1 MAARAHSK
9 YGTPARSGQALR
21 QVTVTA
27 QSRAAGRAIEQ
38 SPSRLRRGL
47 YSLHNGGMRA
57 AAPISIGGRAPAY
70 AVTVS
75 EVLRLAL
82 PSGSEVVAG
91 KSGMGR
97 GIFWA
102 RLLGARQGLLSG
114 SEAGEMVLLPASAV
128 GKGFSRVVRDLGE
141 AGVEAV
147 LVTTMPPADAVEAA
161 DELGM
166 PILRV
171 VAQSSLIEVE
181 RAIISLIVDKESQ
194 VRRRVEQIYERLL
207 ATLVDDAGIQALAA
221 EVADVARRPTIVLDE
236 YFRVQVTVPD
246 DEVTQQIGHA
256 VGATLAAGDPRA
268 LGARPAAPFWLT
280 SENDSPEALVVPL
293 RLHDTPAGY
302 LVLGGPGDITD
313 LDRQVAER
321 AARVL
326 GIELAKQRA
335 VTEAQLRLQGD
346 FLDDLL
352 SGSYPSEEAMLARA
366 RWMGHDLGRP
376 HVLLAVSLLELAD
389 RATGSQRL
397 QATDL
402 VRTEVLRLA
411 PGALLR
417 ERQDRLAV
425 ALPRG
430 APPTSEEALEL
441 AERLRQRLAA
451 LLPSGHVTIGVGRH
465 HPGISGLALSFR
477 EAEQALAIGR
487 ALLGGDRSVHFEHL
501 GVQRLL
507 FQLRDNP
514 ELASFYD
521 DLLGKL
527 QAHDERQGA
536 ELVNTLEAF
545 FGCHGNHVRT
555 AQRLHLHRN
564 TLLYRLDRA
573 KSVLGVD
580 LDDAE
585 TRLALQ
591 VALKIGRV
599 IGRRGLDGSPG
610 SSA

>member
-1 MAARAHSK
+1 
-9 YGTPARSGQALR
+9 
-21 QVTVTA
+21 
-27 QSRAAGRAIEQ
+27 
-38 SPSRLRRGL
+38 
-47 YSLHNGGMRA
+47 
-57 AAPISIGGRAPAY
+57 
-70 AVTVS
+70 
-75 EVLRLAL
+75 
-82 PSGSEVVAG
+82 VVAG
-91 KSGMGR
+91 LVGIGR

-128 GKGFSRVVRDLGE
+128 GRGFSRVVRDLGE

-147 LVTTMPPADAVEAA
+147 LVTTMPPPDALAAA

-171 VAQSSLIEVE
+171 GGQASLIEVE

-207 ATLVDDAGIQALAA
+207 ATLVDDGGIEALTA
-221 EVADVARRPTIVLDE
+221 EVANVARRPTIVLDE
-236 YFRVQVTVPD
+236 YFRVQVSVPD
-246 DEVTQQIGHA
+246 DDATQQIGHD
-256 VGATLAAGDPRA
+256 VGAALAAGDPRA
-268 LGARPAAPFWLT
+268 LGARPAAPFWLAA
-280 SENDSPEALVVPL
+280 ENNSPEALVVPL
-293 RLHDTPAGY
+293 RLHGTPAGY
-302 LVLGGPGDITD
+302 LVLGGPGDVTD

-366 RWMGHDLGRP
+366 RWMGHDLSRS
-376 HVLLAVSLLELAD
+376 HVLLAVSLEEMAD
-389 RATGSQRL
+389 REAGSQRL
-397 QATDL
+397 QAADL

-425 ALPRG
+425 ALPRS

-441 AERLRQRLAA
+441 AERLRKRLAS
-451 LLPSGHVTIGVGRH
+451 LLTGGHVTVGVGRH
-465 HPGISGLALSFR
+465 HGGISGLALSFR

-487 ALLGGDRSVHFEHL
+487 ALLGGDCSVHFEHL

-514 ELASFYD
+514 ELASFYE

-545 FGCHGNHVRT
+545 FECHGNHVRT

-573 KSVLGVD
+573 KQVLGVD

-599 IGRRGLDGSPG
+599 IGRRGLDGVTGP
-610 SSA
+610 SA

>member
-1 MAARAHSK
+1 MH
-9 YGTPARSGQALR
+9 
-21 QVTVTA
+21 
-27 QSRAAGRAIEQ
+27 
-38 SPSRLRRGL
+38 
-47 YSLHNGGMRA
+47 A
-57 AAPISIGGRAPAY
+57 AAPVSIASRAPAY

-114 SEAGEMVLLPASAV
+114 SEAGEMVLLAASAV
-128 GKGFSRVVRDLGE
+128 GRGFHRVVRDLGM

-147 LVTTMPPADAVEAA
+147 LVTVMPPPDAIEAA

-171 VAQSSLIEVE
+171 PAQSSPIEVE

-207 ATLVDDAGIQALAA
+207 ATLVDDTGIEALAA

-236 YFRVQVTVPD
+236 YFRVQVTVPE
-246 DEVTQQIGHA
+246 DEATQQIGHE

-268 LGARPAAPFWLT
+268 LGARPAAPFWIGAEEG
-280 SENDSPEALVVPL
+280 SQQALIVPL
-293 RLHDTPAGY
+293 RLRGTPAGY
-302 LVLGGPGDITD
+302 LVLGGSGDITD

-352 SGSYPSEEAMLARA
+352 SGSYPSEDAMLARA

-376 HVLLAVSLLELAD
+376 HVLLAVSLEELAD
-389 RATGSQRL
+389 RKSGSQRL
-397 QATDL
+397 QAADV

-425 ALPRG
+425 ALPRSG
-430 APPTSEEALEL
+430 APTSEEALEL
-441 AERLRQRLAA
+441 AERLRLRLAS
-451 LLPSGHVTIGVGRH
+451 LLTSEHVTIGVGRYH
-465 HPGISGLALSFR
+465 AGIAGLALSYR

-545 FGCHGNHVRT
+545 FECHGNHVRT

-573 KSVLGVD
+573 KQVLGVD

-599 IGRRGLDGSPG
+599 IGRRGLDGTQGP
-610 SSA
+610 SA

>member
-1 MAARAHSK
+1 M
-9 YGTPARSGQALR
+9 Q
-21 QVTVTA
+21 
-27 QSRAAGRAIEQ
+27 
-38 SPSRLRRGL
+38 
-47 YSLHNGGMRA
+47 A
-57 AAPISIGGRAPAY
+57 AAPIPISSRAPAY
-70 AVTVS
+70 SVTVS

-82 PSGSEVVAG
+82 PPGSEVVAG

-114 SEAGEMVLLPASAV
+114 SEAGEMVLLPTSAV
-128 GKGFSRVVRDLGE
+128 GRGFSRVVRDLGM
-141 AGVEAV
+141 AGIEAV
-147 LVTTMPPADAVEAA
+147 LVTTMPPADALEAA

-171 VAQSSLIEVE
+171 GAQASLIEVE

-207 ATLVDDAGIQALAA
+207 ATLVDDTGIEALAA
-221 EVADVARRPTIVLDE
+221 EVGAVTRRPTIVLDE
-236 YFRVQVTVPD
+236 YFRVQVAVPD
-246 DEVTQQIGHA
+246 DEVTQQIGHD

-268 LGARPAAPFWLT
+268 LGARPAAPFWLP

-293 RLHDTPAGY
+293 RLRGTPAGY
-302 LVLGGPGDITD
+302 LVLGGPGDVTD

-366 RWMGHDLGRP
+366 RWMGHDLGRA
-376 HVLLAVSLLELAD
+376 HVLLAVSLEELGD
-389 RATGSQRL
+389 RGSGSQRL
-397 QATDL
+397 QAADL

-425 ALPRG
+425 ALPRNT
-430 APPTSEEALEL
+430 PPTSEEALEL
-441 AERLRQRLAA
+441 AERLRLRLAN
-451 LLPSGHVTIGVGRH
+451 LLTSGQVTIGIGRH
-465 HPGISGLALSFR
+465 HPGIGGLALSFR

-487 ALLGGDRSVHFEHL
+487 ALLGGNRSVHFEHL

-545 FGCHGNHVRT
+545 FECHGNHVRT

-573 KSVLGVD
+573 KNVLGVD

-599 IGRRGLDGSPG
+599 IGRRGLDGVSGPP
-610 SSA
+610 A

>member
-1 MAARAHSK
+1 MH
-9 YGTPARSGQALR
+9 
-21 QVTVTA
+21 
-27 QSRAAGRAIEQ
+27 
-38 SPSRLRRGL
+38 
-47 YSLHNGGMRA
+47 A
-57 AAPISIGGRAPAY
+57 AAPISIGSRAPAY

-91 KSGMGR
+91 HGGMGR

-114 SEAGEMVLLPASAV
+114 SEVGEMVLLPASAV
-128 GKGFSRVVRDLGE
+128 GRGFSRVVRDLGM

-147 LVTTMPPADAVEAA
+147 LVTTMPPSDALEAA

-171 VAQSSLIEVE
+171 GAQSSLIEVE

-207 ATLVDDAGIQALAA
+207 ATLVDDSGIEALAA

-246 DEVTQQIGHA
+246 DEATQQIGHD

-268 LGARPAAPFWLT
+268 LGARPASPFWLA
-280 SENDSPEALVVPL
+280 SENDSPEALIVPL
-293 RLHDTPAGY
+293 RLRGTPAGY
-302 LVLGGPGDITD
+302 LVLGGPGDVTD

-376 HVLLAVSLLELAD
+376 HVLLAVSLDDLAD
-389 RATGSQRL
+389 RESGSQRL

-425 ALPRG
+425 ALPRTS
-430 APPTSEEALEL
+430 PPTSEEALEL
-441 AERLRQRLAA
+441 AERLRRRIAGLLA
-451 LLPSGHVTIGVGRH
+451 SGHVTVGVGRH
-465 HPGISGLALSFR
+465 HPGIAGLAFSYR

-545 FGCHGNHVRT
+545 FECHGNHVRT

-573 KSVLGVD
+573 KLVLGVD

-599 IGRRGLDGSPG
+599 IGRRGLDGVPG
-610 SSA
+610 PPA

>member
-1 MAARAHSK
+1 MH
-9 YGTPARSGQALR
+9 
-21 QVTVTA
+21 
-27 QSRAAGRAIEQ
+27 
-38 SPSRLRRGL
+38 
-47 YSLHNGGMRA
+47 A
-57 AAPISIGGRAPAY
+57 AAPISIASRAPAY

-91 KSGMGR
+91 TSGLNR

-128 GKGFSRVVRDLGE
+128 GRGFSRVVRDLGV

-147 LVTTMPPADAVEAA
+147 LVTTMPPADALEAA

-171 VAQSSLIEVE
+171 GAQSSLIEVE
-181 RAIISLIVDKESQ
+181 RSIISLIVDKESQ

-207 ATLVDDAGIQALAA
+207 ATLVDDSGIEALAA
-221 EVADVARRPTIVLDE
+221 EVAAVARRPTIVLDE

-246 DEVTQQIGHA
+246 DEATQQLGHDI
-256 VGATLAAGDPRA
+256 GATLAVGDPRT
-268 LGARPAAPFWLT
+268 LGARPAAPFWLA
-280 SENDSPEALVVPL
+280 SENDSPEALIVPL
-293 RLHDTPAGY
+293 RLRGTPAGY
-302 LVLGGPGDITD
+302 LVLGGSGDVTD

-376 HVLLAVSLLELAD
+376 HVLLAVSLEALAD
-389 RATGSQRL
+389 RTAGSQRL
-397 QATDL
+397 QAADL

-441 AERLRQRLAA
+441 AERLRRRLAS
-451 LLPSGHVTIGVGRH
+451 LVTSGHVTVGVGRH
-465 HPGISGLALSFR
+465 HAGIGGLALSFR
-477 EAEQALAIGR
+477 EAEQALAIGS

-514 ELASFYD
+514 ELASFYE

-545 FGCHGNHVRT
+545 FECHGNHVRT

-573 KSVLGVD
+573 KQVLGVD

-599 IGRRGLDGSPG
+599 IGRRGLDGAPRPPS
-610 SSA
+610 

>member
-1 MAARAHSK
+1 M
-9 YGTPARSGQALR
+9 
-21 QVTVTA
+21 
-27 QSRAAGRAIEQ
+27 AGRG
-38 SPSRLRRGL
+38 GL
-47 YSLHNGGMRA
+47 
-57 AAPISIGGRAPAY
+57 
-70 AVTVS
+70 T
-75 EVLRLAL
+75 
-82 PSGSEVVAG
+82 
-91 KSGMGR
+91 R

-114 SEAGEMVLLPASAV
+114 SETGEMVLFPASAV
-128 GKGFSRVVRDLGE
+128 NKSFGRVVRDLGE
-141 AGVEAV
+141 AGVEAIV
-147 LVTTMPPADAVEAA
+147 VNTLPPSDALEAA
-161 DELGM
+161 EELGM
-166 PILRV
+166 PIVLV
-171 VAQSSLIEVE
+171 GPHLSLIEVE
-181 RAIISLIVDKESQ
+181 RAVISLIVDRESQ
-194 VRRRVEQIYERLL
+194 LRRRVEQIYERLL
-207 ATLVDDAGIQALAA
+207 ATLVEDAGIAALAA
-221 EVADVARRPTIVLDE
+221 EVSDVTRRPTVVLDE
-236 YFRVQVTVPD
+236 YFRVQVSVPD
-246 DEVTQQIGHA
+246 DEETQQTGRA
-256 VGATLAAGDPRA
+256 VGAALAAGDPRA
-268 LGARPAAPFWLT
+268 LGARPAAPFWLA
-280 SENDSPEALVVPL
+280 SDSDAPEALVVPL
-293 RLHDTPAGY
+293 RLRGTPAGY
-302 LVLGGPGDITD
+302 LVLGGGNDVTD

-352 SGSYPSEEAMLARA
+352 SGNYPSEEAMLARA
-366 RWMGHDLGRP
+366 RWMGHDLGRA
-376 HVLLAVSLLELAD
+376 HVLLAVSLEEPSD
-389 RATGSQRL
+389 RQSGSQRL
-397 QATDL
+397 HAADL

-417 ERQDRLAV
+417 EQQDRLAV
-425 ALPRG
+425 ALPRT

-441 AERLRQRLAA
+441 AERLRKRLSS
-451 LLPSGHVTIGVGRH
+451 LLASGQVTVGVGRH
-465 HPGISGLALSFR
+465 HPGIAGLALSFR

-507 FQLRDNP
+507 FQLRDNS

-536 ELVNTLEAF
+536 GLVNTLEAF
-545 FGCHGNHVRT
+545 FECHGNHVRT

-573 KSVLGVD
+573 RGVLGVD

-599 IGRRGLDGSPG
+599 IGRRGVDGPSG
-610 SSA
+610 ASS

>member
-1 MAARAHSK
+1 MHA
-9 YGTPARSGQALR
+9 
-21 QVTVTA
+21 
-27 QSRAAGRAIEQ
+27 
-38 SPSRLRRGL
+38 
-47 YSLHNGGMRA
+47 A
-57 AAPISIGGRAPAY
+57 AAPPLANRAPAY

-91 KSGMGR
+91 RTGMGR

-114 SEAGEMVLLPASAV
+114 SEAGEMVLLPATAV
-128 GKGFSRVVRDLGE
+128 SRGFSRVVRDLGE
-141 AGVEAV
+141 AGIEAV
-147 LVTTMPPADAVEAA
+147 LVSATPPADAVEAA

-166 PILRV
+166 PILK
-171 VAQSSLIEVE
+171 VAPHSSLIEVE
-181 RAIISLIVDKESQ
+181 RAIISLIVDRESQ

-207 ATLVDDAGIQALAA
+207 ATLVDDSGIEALAA

-236 YFRVQVTVPD
+236 YFRVQVTVPN
-246 DEVTQQIGHA
+246 DEATQQIGHD

-268 LGARPAAPFWLT
+268 LGARPAAPFWLA

-293 RLHDTPAGY
+293 RLRGTPAGY
-302 LVLGGPGDITD
+302 LVLGGSGDVTD

-366 RWMGHDLGRP
+366 RWMGHDLARP
-376 HVLLAVSLLELAD
+376 YVLLAVSIEEPAD
-389 RATGSQRL
+389 RSSGTQRL
-397 QATDL
+397 QAADL
-402 VRTEVLRLA
+402 VRTEVLRLT

-425 ALPRG
+425 ALPRTS
-430 APPTSEEALEL
+430 PPTSEEALEL
-441 AERLRQRLAA
+441 AERLRRRLAS
-451 LLPSGHVTIGVGRH
+451 LISSGHVTIGVGRH
-465 HPGISGLALSFR
+465 HNGIAGLGLSYR

-545 FGCHGNHVRT
+545 FECHGNHVRT

-573 KSVLGVD
+573 RTVLGVD

-599 IGRRGLDGSPG
+599 IGRRGLDGAPG
-610 SSA
+610 TPA

>member
-1 MAARAHSK
+1 MHAM
-9 YGTPARSGQALR
+9 
-21 QVTVTA
+21 
-27 QSRAAGRAIEQ
+27 
-38 SPSRLRRGL
+38 
-47 YSLHNGGMRA
+47 N
-57 AAPISIGGRAPAY
+57 AAPALPLASRAPAY

-91 KSGMGR
+91 RSGLGR

-114 SEAGEMVLLPASAV
+114 SEAGEMVMLPATAV
-128 GKGFSRVVRDLGE
+128 NRSFGRVVRDLGE

-147 LVTTMPPADAVEAA
+147 LISTNPPADAVEAA
-161 DELGM
+161 DALGM
-166 PILRV
+166 PILQ
-171 VAQSSLIEVE
+171 VAPHSSLIEVE
-181 RAIISLIVDKESQ
+181 RAVISLIVDRESQ

-207 ATLVDDAGIQALAA
+207 ATLVDDAGIEALAA

-236 YFRVQVTVPD
+236 YFRVQVTVPN
-246 DEVTQQIGHA
+246 DEVTDQIGRE
-256 VGATLAAGDPRA
+256 VGAALAASDPRA
-268 LGARPAAPFWLT
+268 LGARPAAPFWLA

-293 RLHDTPAGY
+293 RLRGTPAGY
-302 LVLGGPGDITD
+302 LVLGGGGDVTD

-335 VTEAQLRLQGD
+335 VTEAQLRLQGE

-376 HVLLAVSLLELAD
+376 YVLLAVSLEEQAD
-389 RATGSQRL
+389 RVAGSQRL
-397 QATDL
+397 QAADL
-402 VRTEVLRLA
+402 VRTEVLRLT

-425 ALPRG
+425 ALPR
-430 APPTSEEALEL
+430 ANPPSSEEALEL
-441 AERLRQRLAA
+441 ADGLRRRLAG

-465 HPGISGLALSFR
+465 HPGIAGLGLSYR

-545 FGCHGNHVRT
+545 FECHGNHVRT

-573 KSVLGVD
+573 RNVLGVD

-599 IGRRGLDGSPG
+599 IGRRGLDGAPST
-610 SSA
+610 SA

>member
-1 MAARAHSK
+1 MAARARSK
-9 YGTPARSGQALR
+9 YCTPAQPEQALR
-21 QVTVTA
+21 QVTVA
-27 QSRAAGRAIEQ
+27 PQRAGDRARLEE
-38 SPSRLRRGL
+38 SPSRLLCPL
-47 YSLHNGGMRA
+47 YSLHNGGMHA
-57 AAPISIGGRAPAY
+57 AAPISIASRGPAY

-75 EVLRLAL
+75 EVLHLAL

-91 KSGMGR
+91 KNGMHR

-114 SEAGEMVLLPASAV
+114 SEAGEMVLLTASAV
-128 GKGFSRVVRDLGE
+128 GRGFQRVVRDLGE
-141 AGVEAV
+141 AGVEAI
-147 LVTTMPPADAVEAA
+147 LVTMMPPSDAIEAA

-171 VAQSSLIEVE
+171 LPHSSLIEVE

-207 ATLVDDAGIQALAA
+207 ATLVDDTGIQALAA
-221 EVADVARRPTIVLDE
+221 EVAAVARRPTIVLDE

-246 DEVTQQIGHA
+246 DEATQQIGHD
-256 VGATLAAGDPRA
+256 VGTTLAAGDPRA

-280 SENDSPEALVVPL
+280 SDESPQQALVVPL
-293 RLHDTPAGY
+293 RLRGTPAGY
-302 LVLGGPGDITD
+302 LVLGGPGDVTD

-352 SGSYPSEEAMLARA
+352 SGSYPSEEAMQARA

-376 HVLLAVSLLELAD
+376 HVLLAVSLEELAG
-389 RATGSQRL
+389 RTTGTQRL
-397 QATDL
+397 QAADV

-425 ALPRG
+425 ALPRN
-430 APPTSEEALEL
+430 AIATSEEALEL
-441 AERLRQRLAA
+441 AERLRQRLAS
-451 LLPSGHVTIGVGRH
+451 LLTSEHVTIGVGRY
-465 HPGISGLALSFR
+465 HPGIGGLATSYR

-514 ELASFYD
+514 ELASFYE

-545 FGCHGNHVRT
+545 FECHGNHVRT

-573 KSVLGVD
+573 KQVLGAD

-599 IGRRGLDGSPG
+599 IGRRGLDGPAG
-610 SSA
+610 PPA

>member
-1 MAARAHSK
+1 
-9 YGTPARSGQALR
+9 
-21 QVTVTA
+21 
-27 QSRAAGRAIEQ
+27 
-38 SPSRLRRGL
+38 
-47 YSLHNGGMRA
+47 MRYMHA
-57 AAPISIGGRAPAY
+57 AASVPLASRAPAY

-91 KSGMGR
+91 QSGMGR

-102 RLLGARQGLLSG
+102 RLLGARQGILTS
-114 SEAGEMVLLPASAV
+114 SEAGEMVLLPATAV
-128 GKGFSRVVRDLGE
+128 TRGFSRVIRDMAE
-141 AGVEAV
+141 ARIEAV
-147 LVTTMPPADAVEAA
+147 LVSAMPPADAREAA

-166 PILRV
+166 PILK
-171 VAQSSLIEVE
+171 VAPHSSLIEVE
-181 RAIISLIVDKESQ
+181 RAVISLIVDRESQ

-207 ATLVDDAGIQALAA
+207 ATLVDDGGIEALAA

-246 DEVTQQIGHA
+246 DAATQQIGHD

-268 LGARPAAPFWLT
+268 LGARPAAPFWLA
-280 SENDSPEALVVPL
+280 SENNSPEALIVPL
-293 RLHDTPAGY
+293 RLRGTPAGY
-302 LVLGGPGDITD
+302 LVLGGGADVTD

-352 SGSYPSEEAMLARA
+352 SGTYPSEEAMLARA

-376 HVLLAVSLLELAD
+376 YVLLAVSLEEQAD
-389 RATGSQRL
+389 RATGSQRM
-397 QATDL
+397 QAADV
-402 VRTEVLRLA
+402 VRTEVLRLT

-425 ALPRG
+425 ALPRTN
-430 APPTSEEALEL
+430 PPTSEEALEL
-441 AERLRQRLAA
+441 AERLRRRLAS
-451 LLPSGHVTIGVGRH
+451 LLASGHVTIGVGRH
-465 HPGISGLALSFR
+465 HPGIAGLGLSYR

-545 FGCHGNHVRT
+545 FECHGNHVRT

-573 KSVLGVD
+573 RNVLGVE

-599 IGRRGLDGSPG
+599 IGRRGLDGVSGTTP
-610 SSA
+610 

>member
-1 MAARAHSK
+1 MH
-9 YGTPARSGQALR
+9 
-21 QVTVTA
+21 
-27 QSRAAGRAIEQ
+27 
-38 SPSRLRRGL
+38 
-47 YSLHNGGMRA
+47 GMHA
-57 AAPISIGGRAPAY
+57 AATLPPSSRAPAY

-91 KSGMGR
+91 RSGLGR

-114 SEAGEMVLLPASAV
+114 SEAGEMVMLPATAV
-128 GKGFSRVVRDLGE
+128 NRSFGRVVRDLGE
-141 AGVEAV
+141 AGIEAV
-147 LVTTMPPADAVEAA
+147 LISTNPPPDAIEAA

-166 PILRV
+166 PILQ
-171 VAQSSLIEVE
+171 VAPHSSLIEVE
-181 RAIISLIVDKESQ
+181 RAIISLIVDRESQ

-207 ATLVDDAGIQALAA
+207 ATLVDDAGIEALAA

-246 DEVTQQIGHA
+246 DEATHVIGRA
-256 VGATLAAGDPRA
+256 VGAALAAGDPRA
-268 LGARPAAPFWLT
+268 LGARPAAPFWLA

-293 RLHDTPAGY
+293 RLRGTPAGY
-302 LVLGGPGDITD
+302 LVLGGGGDVTD

-352 SGSYPSEEAMLARA
+352 SGSYPSEDAMLARA

-376 HVLLAVSLLELAD
+376 YVLLAVSLEEPAD
-389 RATGSQRL
+389 RTSGTQRL
-397 QATDL
+397 QAADL
-402 VRTEVLRLA
+402 VRTEVVRLT

-425 ALPRG
+425 ALPRSN
-430 APPTSEEALEL
+430 PPTSEEALEL
-441 AERLRQRLAA
+441 AESLRTRLAG

-465 HPGISGLALSFR
+465 HPGIAGLGLSFR

-545 FGCHGNHVRT
+545 FECHGNHVRT

-573 KSVLGVD
+573 RNVLGVD

-599 IGRRGLDGSPG
+599 IGRRGLDGAPG
-610 SSA
+610 TPA

>member
-1 MAARAHSK
+1 MH
-9 YGTPARSGQALR
+9 
-21 QVTVTA
+21 
-27 QSRAAGRAIEQ
+27 
-38 SPSRLRRGL
+38 
-47 YSLHNGGMRA
+47 A
-57 AAPISIGGRAPAY
+57 AAPLSIASRAPAY

-82 PSGSEVVAG
+82 PSGSEVIAG

-114 SEAGEMVLLPASAV
+114 SEAGEMVLLAASAV
-128 GKGFSRVVRDLGE
+128 GRSFTRVVRDLGE
-141 AGVEAV
+141 AGVEAI
-147 LVTTMPPADAVEAA
+147 LVTTMPPADALQAA

-171 VAQSSLIEVE
+171 GAQSSLIDVE

-207 ATLVDDAGIQALAA
+207 ATLINDTGIQALAA

-246 DEVTQQIGHA
+246 DEATQQIGHD

-268 LGARPAAPFWLT
+268 LGARPASPFWLA
-280 SENDSPEALVVPL
+280 SENNSPEGLIVPL
-293 RLHDTPAGY
+293 RLRGTPAGY
-302 LVLGGPGDITD
+302 LVLGGPGDVTD

-376 HVLLAVSLLELAD
+376 HVLLAVSLEELAD
-389 RATGSQRL
+389 RTAGSQRL
-397 QATDL
+397 QAADL

-425 ALPRG
+425 ALPRS

-441 AERLRQRLAA
+441 ADRLRRQLAS
-451 LLPSGHVTIGVGRH
+451 LLSSGRVTIGVGRYH
-465 HPGISGLALSFR
+465 AGIGGLALSFR

-514 ELASFYD
+514 ELASFYE

-545 FGCHGNHVRT
+545 FACHGNHVRT

-573 KSVLGVD
+573 KQVLGVD

-585 TRLALQ
+585 ARLALQ

-599 IGRRGLDGSPG
+599 IGRRGLDGAPG
-610 SSA
+610 PP

>member
-1 MAARAHSK
+1 MSTMH
-9 YGTPARSGQALR
+9 
-21 QVTVTA
+21 
-27 QSRAAGRAIEQ
+27 
-38 SPSRLRRGL
+38 
-47 YSLHNGGMRA
+47 A
-57 AAPISIGGRAPAY
+57 AAPVSIVNRAPAY

-91 KSGMGR
+91 NQGLSR

-114 SEAGEMVLLPASAV
+114 SEAGEMVLFAASAV
-128 GKGFSRVVRDLGE
+128 GRSFGRVVRDLGE
-141 AGVEAV
+141 AGVEAI
-147 LVTTMPPADAVEAA
+147 LVSTMPPPDAIEAA

-171 VAQSSLIEVE
+171 TSQASLIEVE
-181 RAIISLIVDKESQ
+181 RAIISLIVDRESQ

-207 ATLVDDAGIQALAA
+207 ATLVEDAGIAALAA
-221 EVADVARRPTIVLDE
+221 EVADVTRRPTIVLDE

-246 DEVTQQIGHA
+246 NDATQQIGQD
-256 VGATLAAGDPRA
+256 VGETLAAGDPRA
-268 LGARPAAPFWLT
+268 LGARPAAPFWLA
-280 SENDSPEALVVPL
+280 SENDAPEALIVPL
-293 RLHDTPAGY
+293 RLRGTPAGY
-302 LVLGGPGDITD
+302 LVLGGSGDVTD

-376 HVLLAVSLLELAD
+376 HVLLAMSLEEPSE
-389 RATGSQRL
+389 RGSGSHRL
-397 QATDL
+397 QAADV
-402 VRTEVLRLA
+402 VRTELLRLA
-411 PGALLR
+411 PGALVR
-417 ERQDRLAV
+417 EKQDLLAV
-425 ALPRG
+425 ALPRTS
-430 APPTSEEALEL
+430 APSSEEALEL
-441 AERLRQRLAA
+441 AERLRQRLAH
-451 LLPSGHVTIGVGRH
+451 LLPNGHVTIGVGRFH
-465 HPGISGLALSFR
+465 GGIGGLALSFR

-545 FGCHGNHVRT
+545 FACHGNHVRT

-573 KSVLGVD
+573 KAVLGVD

-599 IGRRGLDGSPG
+599 IGRRGIDGLPG
-610 SSA
+610 STP

>member
-1 MAARAHSK
+1 MHA
-9 YGTPARSGQALR
+9 T
-21 QVTVTA
+21 
-27 QSRAAGRAIEQ
+27 
-38 SPSRLRRGL
+38 
-47 YSLHNGGMRA
+47 
-57 AAPISIGGRAPAY
+57 APIPLASRAPAY

-82 PSGSEVVAG
+82 PPGSEAIAG
-91 KSGMGR
+91 HSGMSR

-102 RLLGARQGLLSG
+102 RMLGTRQGLLSS
-114 SEAGEMVLLPASAV
+114 SESGEMVLLAASAV
-128 GKGFSRVVRDLGE
+128 GRGFSRVVRDLAE
-141 AGVEAV
+141 AGVEAI
-147 LVTTMPPADAVEAA
+147 LVSTQPPADALEVA
-161 DELGM
+161 DTLGM

-171 VAQSSLIEVE
+171 GSQSPLVEVE
-181 RAIISLIVDKESQ
+181 RAIISLIVDRESQ

-207 ATLVDDAGIQALAA
+207 ATLVDDAGIAALAA
-221 EVADVARRPTIVLDE
+221 EVANVARRPTIVLDE

-246 DEVTQQIGHA
+246 DEVTQQIGRD
-256 VGATLAAGDPRA
+256 VGSTLAAGDPRA
-268 LGARPAAPFWLT
+268 LGARPAAPFWIPA
-280 SENDSPEALVVPL
+280 EDNSPEALIVPL
-293 RLHDTPAGY
+293 RLRGTPAGY
-302 LVLGGPGDITD
+302 LVLGGSGDITD

-352 SGSYPSEEAMLARA
+352 SGNYPSEEAMLARA
-366 RWMGHDLGRP
+366 RWMGHDLARP
-376 HVLLAVSLLELAD
+376 HVLLAVSLDEPSD

-397 QATDL
+397 QAADL

-417 ERQDRLAV
+417 EQQDRLAV
-425 ALPRG
+425 ALPRSA
-430 APPTSEEALEL
+430 APTTEEALEL
-441 AERLRQRLAA
+441 ADRLRRRLSG
-451 LLPSGHVTIGVGRH
+451 LLMSGHVTIGVGRH
-465 HPGISGLALSFR
+465 HPGIGGLALSFR

-487 ALLGGDRSVHFEHL
+487 ALLGGGRSVHFEHL

-514 ELASFYD
+514 ELASFYE

-545 FGCHGNHVRT
+545 FECHGNHVRT

-573 KSVLGVD
+573 KQVLSMD

-599 IGRRGLDGSPG
+599 IGRRGLDGVPG
-610 SSA
+610 TT

>member
-1 MAARAHSK
+1 MH
-9 YGTPARSGQALR
+9 
-21 QVTVTA
+21 
-27 QSRAAGRAIEQ
+27 
-38 SPSRLRRGL
+38 
-47 YSLHNGGMRA
+47 A
-57 AAPISIGGRAPAY
+57 AAPVSLASRAPAY

-91 KSGMGR
+91 ASGLGR

-114 SEAGEMVLLPASAV
+114 SESGEMVLMSAAAV
-128 GKGFSRVVRDLGE
+128 GRGFSRVIRELAE

-147 LVTTMPPADAVEAA
+147 VVSLTPPADAVEAA

-166 PILRV
+166 PLV
-171 VAQSSLIEVE
+171 KVGTQLPLVEVE
-181 RAIISLIVDKESQ
+181 RAIISLIVDRESQ

-207 ATLVDDAGIQALAA
+207 ATLVDDAGIAALAA

-246 DEVTQQIGHA
+246 DEATQQIGHD

-268 LGARPAAPFWLT
+268 LGARPAAPFWLAA
-280 SENDSPEALVVPL
+280 ENESAEALIVPL
-293 RLHDTPAGY
+293 RLRGTPAGY
-302 LVLGGPGDITD
+302 LVLGGGGEVTD

-376 HVLLAVSLLELAD
+376 HVLLAVSVEELNA
-389 RATGSQRL
+389 RPSGSQRL
-397 QATDL
+397 QAADL
-402 VRTEVLRLA
+402 VRTEVLRLT

-417 ERQDRLAV
+417 ERQDCLAV

-430 APPTSEEALEL
+430 NAPTSEEALEL
-441 AERLRQRLAA
+441 AERLRRRLAS
-451 LLPSGHVTIGVGRH
+451 LLTSGHVTIGVGRH
-465 HPGISGLALSFR
+465 HPGIGGLADSYR

-487 ALLGGDRSVHFEHL
+487 ALLGGDRSVHFETL

-514 ELASFYD
+514 ELASFYE

-545 FGCHGNHVRT
+545 FECHGNHVRT

-573 KSVLGVD
+573 RSVLGVD

-599 IGRRGLDGSPG
+599 IGRRGLDGAPTTTT
-610 SSA
+610 

>member
-1 MAARAHSK
+1 MH
-9 YGTPARSGQALR
+9 
-21 QVTVTA
+21 
-27 QSRAAGRAIEQ
+27 
-38 SPSRLRRGL
+38 
-47 YSLHNGGMRA
+47 A
-57 AAPISIGGRAPAY
+57 AAPIATSGRAPAY

-82 PSGSEVVAG
+82 PPGSDVIAG
-91 KSGMGR
+91 LGGTGR

-128 GKGFSRVVRDLGE
+128 GRGFSRVVRDLGE
-141 AGVEAV
+141 AGVEAI
-147 LVTTMPPADAVEAA
+147 LVTTMPPPDALAAA

-171 VAQSSLIEVE
+171 GAQASLIDIE
-181 RAIISLIVDKESQ
+181 RAITSLIVDKESQ

-207 ATLVDDAGIQALAA
+207 ATLVDDGGIEALAA

-236 YFRVQVTVPD
+236 YFRVQVAVPD
-246 DEVTQQIGHA
+246 DETTQQIGHD

-280 SENDSPEALVVPL
+280 AANDSPEALVVPL
-293 RLHDTPAGY
+293 RLHGTPAGY
-302 LVLGGPGDITD
+302 LVLGGPGDVTD

-352 SGSYPSEEAMLARA
+352 SGGYPSEEAMLARA

-376 HVLLAVSLLELAD
+376 HVLLAVSLEEMAD
-389 RATGSQRL
+389 REAGSQRL
-397 QATDL
+397 QAADL

-425 ALPRG
+425 ALPRST
-430 APPTSEEALEL
+430 PPTSEEALEL
-441 AERLRQRLAA
+441 AEHLRQRLAS
-451 LLPSGHVTIGVGRH
+451 LLNSSHVTIGVGRH
-465 HPGISGLALSFR
+465 HGGIGGLALSFR

-487 ALLGGDRSVHFEHL
+487 ALLGGNRSVHFEHL

-507 FQLRDNP
+507 FQLRNNP
-514 ELASFYD
+514 ELASFYE

-536 ELVNTLEAF
+536 ELVHTLEAF
-545 FGCHGNHVRT
+545 FACHGNHVRT

-573 KSVLGVD
+573 KQVLGVD

-599 IGRRGLDGSPG
+599 IGRRGLDGVAGP
-610 SSA
+610 SA

>member
-1 MAARAHSK
+1 MH
-9 YGTPARSGQALR
+9 
-21 QVTVTA
+21 
-27 QSRAAGRAIEQ
+27 
-38 SPSRLRRGL
+38 
-47 YSLHNGGMRA
+47 A
-57 AAPISIGGRAPAY
+57 AATPPPGSHAPAY

-75 EVLRLAL
+75 DVLRLAL
-82 PSGSEVVAG
+82 PAGSELIG
-91 KSGMGR
+91 GQQGQSR

-114 SEAGEMVLLPASAV
+114 SERGEMVLLPNSAV
-128 GKGFSRVVRDLGE
+128 TRGFARVVRDLAE
-141 AGVEAV
+141 AGIEAI
-147 LVTTMPPADAVEAA
+147 LVGTAPPADAIEAA
-161 DELGM
+161 SEVGM
-166 PILRV
+166 PILLV
-171 VAQSSLIEVE
+171 PPLTSLVDVE
-181 RAIISLIVDKESQ
+181 RSIVSLIVDRESQ

-207 ATLVDDAGIQALAA
+207 ATLVDDAGIAALTA
-221 EVADVARRPTIVLDE
+221 EVAEVTRRPAIVLDQ
-236 YFRVQVTVPD
+236 YFRVQVAVPD
-246 DEVTQQIGHA
+246 DPSTHTLGHELGSA
-256 VGATLAAGDPRA
+256 LAAGDPRA
-268 LGARPAAPFWLT
+268 LGARPAAPFWLAA
-280 SENDSPEALVVPL
+280 EDHAPEALIVPL
-293 RLHDTPAGY
+293 RLRGTPAGY
-302 LVLGGPGDITD
+302 LVLGGEGDLTD

-366 RWMGHDLGRP
+366 RWMGYDLGRP
-376 HVLLAVSLLELAD
+376 HALLAVSVEESAD
-389 RATGSQRL
+389 RVQSGTQRL
-397 QATDL
+397 QAADL
-402 VRTEVLRLA
+402 LRTEVLRLA

-417 ERQDRLAV
+417 EQQDRLAV
-425 ALPRG
+425 ALPR
-430 APPTSEEALEL
+430 AQPPTTEESLEL
-441 AERLRQRLAA
+441 AEKLRGRLAA
-451 LLPSGHVTIGVGRH
+451 LMANTRVTLGVGRY
-465 HPGISGLALSFR
+465 HPGIAGLALSYR
-477 EAEQALAIGR
+477 EADQALAIGR
-487 ALLGGDRSVHFEHL
+487 ALLGGGRTVHFEHL

-507 FQLRDNP
+507 FQLRDNA
-514 ELASFYD
+514 ELASFYE

-545 FGCHGNHVRT
+545 FECHGNHVRT

-573 KSVLGVD
+573 RQVLGAD

-599 IGRRGLDGSPG
+599 IGRRGLDGTSGPP
-610 SSA
+610 A

>member
-1 MAARAHSK
+1 MSSMH
-9 YGTPARSGQALR
+9 
-21 QVTVTA
+21 
-27 QSRAAGRAIEQ
+27 
-38 SPSRLRRGL
+38 
-47 YSLHNGGMRA
+47 A
-57 AAPISIGGRAPAY
+57 AAPISIANRAPAY

-91 KSGMGR
+91 HQGLSR

-114 SEAGEMVLLPASAV
+114 SEAGEMVLFAASAV
-128 GKGFSRVVRDLGE
+128 GRSFGRVVRDLGE
-141 AGVEAV
+141 AGVEAI
-147 LVTTMPPADAVEAA
+147 LVSTMPPPEAIEAA

-171 VAQSSLIEVE
+171 GTQSSLIEVE
-181 RAIISLIVDKESQ
+181 RAIISLIVDRESQ

-207 ATLVDDAGIQALAA
+207 ATLVEDAGIAALAA
-221 EVADVARRPTIVLDE
+221 EVANVTRRPTIVLDE
-236 YFRVQVTVPD
+236 YFRVQVTVPE
-246 DEVTQQIGHA
+246 DETTQQIGQE

-268 LGARPAAPFWLT
+268 LGARPAAPFWLA
-280 SENDSPEALVVPL
+280 SESDAPEALIVPL
-293 RLHDTPAGY
+293 RLRGTPAGY
-302 LVLGGPGDITD
+302 LVLGGSGDVTD

-376 HVLLAVSLLELAD
+376 HVLLAMSLEEPPD
-389 RATGSQRL
+389 RDTGSHRL
-397 QATDL
+397 QAADL
-402 VRTEVLRLA
+402 VRTELLRLA
-411 PGALLR
+411 PGALVR
-417 ERQDRLAV
+417 EKQDLLAV
-425 ALPRG
+425 ALPRTSS
-430 APPTSEEALEL
+430 PTSEEALEL
-441 AERLRQRLAA
+441 AERLRQRLAH
-451 LLPSGHVTIGVGRH
+451 LLTSGHVTIGVGRFH
-465 HPGISGLALSFR
+465 AGIGGLALSFR

-545 FGCHGNHVRT
+545 FACHGNHVRT

-573 KSVLGVD
+573 KTVLGVD

-599 IGRRGLDGSPG
+599 IGRRGIDGLPG
-610 SSA
+610 TTA

>member
-1 MAARAHSK
+1 MH
-9 YGTPARSGQALR
+9 
-21 QVTVTA
+21 
-27 QSRAAGRAIEQ
+27 
-38 SPSRLRRGL
+38 
-47 YSLHNGGMRA
+47 A
-57 AAPISIGGRAPAY
+57 AAPISMPSRAPAY

-82 PSGSEVVAG
+82 PSGSDVIAG
-91 KSGMGR
+91 LGGTGR

-128 GKGFSRVVRDLGE
+128 GRGFSRVVRDLGE

-147 LVTTMPPADAVEAA
+147 LVTTMPPPDALAAA

-171 VAQSSLIEVE
+171 ASQSSLIEIE

-207 ATLVDDAGIQALAA
+207 ATLVDDGGIEALAA

-236 YFRVQVTVPD
+236 YFRVQVAVPD
-246 DEVTQQIGHA
+246 DEKTQQIGHD

-268 LGARPAAPFWLT
+268 LGARPAAPFWLAAA
-280 SENDSPEALVVPL
+280 NDSPEALVVPL
-293 RLHDTPAGY
+293 RLHGTPAGY
-302 LVLGGPGDITD
+302 LVLGGPGDVTD

-376 HVLLAVSLLELAD
+376 HVLLAVSLEEMGD
-389 RATGSQRL
+389 RGAGSQRL
-397 QATDL
+397 QAADL

-425 ALPRG
+425 ALPRS

-441 AERLRQRLAA
+441 AERLRQRLAS
-451 LLPSGHVTIGVGRH
+451 LLSSGHVTVGVGRH
-465 HPGISGLALSFR
+465 HDGLDGLALSFR

-487 ALLGGDRSVHFEHL
+487 ALLGGNRSVHFEQL

-507 FQLRDNP
+507 FQLRNNP
-514 ELASFYD
+514 ELASFYE

-536 ELVNTLEAF
+536 ELVHTLEAF
-545 FGCHGNHVRT
+545 FACHGNHVRT

-573 KSVLGVD
+573 KQVLGVD

-599 IGRRGLDGSPG
+599 IGRRGLDGVAGP
-610 SSA
+610 SA

>member
-1 MAARAHSK
+1 MH
-9 YGTPARSGQALR
+9 
-21 QVTVTA
+21 
-27 QSRAAGRAIEQ
+27 
-38 SPSRLRRGL
+38 
-47 YSLHNGGMRA
+47 A
-57 AAPISIGGRAPAY
+57 AAPIATSGRAPAY

-82 PSGSEVVAG
+82 PPGSDVIAG
-91 KSGMGR
+91 LGGTGR

-114 SEAGEMVLLPASAV
+114 SEAGEMVLLPASAI
-128 GKGFSRVVRDLGE
+128 GRGFSRVVRDLGE
-141 AGVEAV
+141 AGVEAI
-147 LVTTMPPADAVEAA
+147 LVTTMPPPDALAAA

-171 VAQSSLIEVE
+171 GAQASLIDIE

-207 ATLVDDAGIQALAA
+207 ATLVDDGGIEALAA

-236 YFRVQVTVPD
+236 YFRVQVAVPD
-246 DEVTQQIGHA
+246 DETTQQIGHD
-256 VGATLAAGDPRA
+256 VGGTLAAGDPRA

-280 SENDSPEALVVPL
+280 AANDSPEALVVPL
-293 RLHDTPAGY
+293 RLHGTPAGY
-302 LVLGGPGDITD
+302 LVLGGPGDVTD

-352 SGSYPSEEAMLARA
+352 SGGYPSEEAMLARA

-376 HVLLAVSLLELAD
+376 HVLLAVSLEEMAD
-389 RATGSQRL
+389 REAGSQRL
-397 QATDL
+397 QAADL

-425 ALPRG
+425 ALPRST
-430 APPTSEEALEL
+430 PPTSEEALEL
-441 AERLRQRLAA
+441 AERLRQRLAS
-451 LLPSGHVTIGVGRH
+451 LLNSSHVTIGVGRH
-465 HPGISGLALSFR
+465 HGGIGGLALSFR

-487 ALLGGDRSVHFEHL
+487 ALLGGNRSVHFEHL

-507 FQLRDNP
+507 FQLRNNP
-514 ELASFYD
+514 ELASFYE

-536 ELVNTLEAF
+536 ELVHTLEAF
-545 FGCHGNHVRT
+545 FACHGNHVRT

-573 KSVLGVD
+573 KQVLGVD

-599 IGRRGLDGSPG
+599 IGRRGLDGVAGP
-610 SSA
+610 SA

>member
-1 MAARAHSK
+1 MH
-9 YGTPARSGQALR
+9 
-21 QVTVTA
+21 
-27 QSRAAGRAIEQ
+27 
-38 SPSRLRRGL
+38 
-47 YSLHNGGMRA
+47 A
-57 AAPISIGGRAPAY
+57 AAPISSGSRAPAY

-91 KSGMGR
+91 KTGMGR

-128 GKGFSRVVRDLGE
+128 GRGFSRVVRDLGV

-147 LVTTMPPADAVEAA
+147 LVTTMPPPDALEAA

-166 PILRV
+166 PILR
-171 VAQSSLIEVE
+171 AGGQSSLIEVE

-207 ATLVDDAGIQALAA
+207 ATLVDDAGIEALAA

-236 YFRVQVTVPD
+236 YFRVQVAVPD
-246 DEVTQQIGHA
+246 DEATQQIGHD

-268 LGARPAAPFWLT
+268 LGARPAAPFWLA
-280 SENDSPEALVVPL
+280 SENDSPEALIVPL
-293 RLHDTPAGY
+293 RLRGTPAGY
-302 LVLGGPGDITD
+302 LVLGGPGDVTD

-376 HVLLAVSLLELAD
+376 HVLLAVSLEELAP
-389 RATGSQRL
+389 RESGSQRL
-397 QATDL
+397 QAADL
-402 VRTEVLRLA
+402 VRTEVLRIA

-430 APPTSEEALEL
+430 NPPTSEEALEL
-441 AERLRQRLAA
+441 AERLRKRLAG
-451 LLPSGHVTIGVGRH
+451 LLTSGRVTVGVGRH
-465 HPGISGLALSFR
+465 HPGIAGLALSYR

-545 FGCHGNHVRT
+545 FECHGNHVRT

-573 KSVLGVD
+573 KTVLGVD

-599 IGRRGLDGSPG
+599 IGRRGLDGASRTP
-610 SSA
+610 A